1 MKKNLFKYALIS
13 SPILAV
19 YGVSPFYIFDKF
31 TTSIFIGGIIGLS
44 INIFVVWLINIYL
57 TLNYPNLKNWK
68 KFILSYLGNFSFQA
82 LFAVLGR
89 LIRAEPKVDKEI
101 ISHYLSHPLLTSIA
115 FNAIILMLCN
125 SIVNAYK
132 KSIAEEEV
140 QQLKLQNSEAEK
152 QILLQQ
158 LQPHFLFNSLS
169 VLKSLIHEKPDEA
182 ENYTIKLSEFLRYSV
197 KAPTKIAVEL
207 KDEIEFALGYV
218 ELQKVR
224 FENAFI
230 FNMTIPKEAMTLKIP
245 VYALQVLVENALKHN
260 HFTEKNPLHLN
271 IHYQNKTL
279 TVKNNKEAI
288 KEVEKISGTGLINL
302 NQRHLLITNKEIEIR
317 NLEKEFSVTLQLLS
331 N

>member
-13 SPILAV
+13 SPILAI
-19 YGVSPFYIFDKF
+19 YGISPFYIFDKF
-31 TTSIFIGGIIGLS
+31 TITTFITGIIALS
-44 INIFVVWLINIYL
+44 INIFVVWLINIYV
-57 TLNYPNLKNWK
+57 TLNYPDLKNWK
-68 KFILSYLGNFSFQA
+68 KFIVSYFSNFVFQG
-82 LFAVLGR
+82 LFFV
-89 LIRAEPKVDKEI
+89 IRKLTDFRPKIDEEI
-101 ISHYLSHPLLTSIA
+101 ISQYLTHPLITSLA

-125 SIVNAYK
+125 SILISYK
-132 KSIAEEEV
+132 KSKADEEI
-140 QQLKLQNSEAEK
+140 QQLKFQNSEAEK

-197 KAPTKIAVEL
+197 KAPTKIVVAL
-207 KDEIEFALGYV
+207 KDEIEFTLGYV

-230 FNMTIPKEAMTLKIP
+230 FDMTIPKEAMFLKIP

-260 HFTEKNPLHLN
+260 HFTEKNPLHLQVQ
-271 IHYQNKTL
+271 YLNKTL
-279 TVKNNKEAI
+279 TVKNNKEII
-288 KEVEKISGTGLINL
+288 KEVEKVSGTGLINL
-302 NQRHLLITNKEIEIR
+302 NQRHLLVTNKEIEIK